1 MVLIIA
7 MREHLHVTEG
17 EEGRESQGCATVG
30 LKERVALQHPIGV
43 VAEEELLLQYHA
55 SDTIGRRGGDVDIVL
70 SDVLVPLGAEDI
82 ALILVDTDV
91 ERHAMLHDRQ
101 IEAGEQYVVVLTEF
115 GDGDDEDAVV
125 LACVTAYDA
134 GAAIGAL
141 AVGTYVLPLGG
152 LIEVGHESA
161 VELEVTHA
169 KCRFIVVRL
178 RTIIGLIEEAH
189 SCEVVYNS
197 PAKLRIS
204 DCFAKSSSSRR

>member
-1 MVLIIA
+1 
-7 MREHLHVTEG
+7 
-17 EEGRESQGCATVG
+17 
-30 LKERVALQHPIGV
+30 
-43 VAEEELLLQYHA
+43 
-55 SDTIGRRGGDVDIVL
+55 
-70 SDVLVPLGAEDI
+70 
-82 ALILVDTDV
+82 
-91 ERHAMLHDRQ
+91 MLHDRQ
-101 IEAGEQYVVVLTEF
+101 IKAGEQYVVVLTEF

-178 RTIIGLIEEAH
+178 RTIIGLIEEVP

-204 DCFAKSSSSRR
+204 TCFAKPPITYI

>member
-1 MVLIIA
+1 
-7 MREHLHVTEG
+7 
-17 EEGRESQGCATVG
+17 
-30 LKERVALQHPIGV
+30 
-43 VAEEELLLQYHA
+43 
-55 SDTIGRRGGDVDIVL
+55 
-70 SDVLVPLGAEDI
+70 
-82 ALILVDTDV
+82 
-91 ERHAMLHDRQ
+91 MLYDRQ

-178 RTIIGLIEEAH
+178 RTIIGLIEEAP

-204 DCFAKSSSSRR
+204 ACFAKPPITYI